1 MLEFFADNHLING
14 TIMIDVE
21 KLEKMKHHVAPGKL
35 GYEREKIFEYKRSIR
50 KIGTTIDETV
60 LVKYYRSTVDF
71 NIPDAFNERT
81 IKNIIGHFGKNG
93 VYFITADPEQ
103 GECMKMISN
112 FKRNHYYFL
121 PLYEK
126 KTKQGGDI
134 YIPSFL
140 VFGYRRLKENTKQ
153 EATPEELKEFVE
165 NTGNEYGQT
174 VKEINDITD
183 IPIKEPFANPGYY
196 SIIDRVMR
204 HSEIGA
210 NDYWV
215 LDDFP
220 E

>member
-1 MLEFFADNHLING
+1 M
-14 TIMIDVE
+14 
-21 KLEKMKHHVAPGKL
+21 
-35 GYEREKIFEYKRSIR
+35 
-50 KIGTTIDETV
+50 
-60 LVKYYRSTVDF
+60 
-71 NIPDAFNERT
+71 
-81 IKNIIGHFGKNG
+81 
-93 VYFITADPEQ
+93 
-103 GECMKMISN
+103 
-112 FKRNHYYFL
+112 
-121 PLYEK
+121 
-126 KTKQGGDI
+126 
-134 YIPSFL
+134 
-140 VFGYRRLKENTKQ
+140 KENTKQ

-210 NDYWV
+210 NYYWV